1 MKNKKN
7 PQKKYKPGRLKARED
22 RMGYLFVAPWI
33 VGAVIFVI
41 YPLFQ
46 SFWFALNNIKL
57 TPRGRMYTF
66 VGIRNF
72 TNIWAEDPDFVTN
85 LQSYLTE
92 TILAIPIIVVFALI
106 IAMLLNGNIKC
117 RGFFRLIFF
126 LPVIIASGPVMN
138 QLTDQGA
145 ATIPAMDVTMIEQLL
160 SQYLPGF
167 LADPISSVF
176 SNFVMLLWYSGIQ
189 ILLFLAA
196 LQKIDGSLYEAAKID
211 GGSGWE
217 CFWKITLP
225 TIKPMILLNAV
236 YTVVFM
242 SNNEQNDIINLIYT
256 TMFSVDGGYGYA
268 SAMAWMYSLI
278 ELVLIGVV
286 AFLLAGRKDVYE
298 RRAKRYRREMRHMA
312 RVEKK
317 LERRR
322 LRHEAKFRKEHEKD
336 ARANRGRV

>member
-1 MKNKKN
+1 MKWKN
-7 PQKKYKPGRLKARED
+7 GYKKKYKPGRLKAREN
-22 RMGYLFVAPWI
+22 RVGYVFVAPWML
-33 VGAVIFVI
+33 GAIIFVL
-41 YPLFQ
+41 YPLVQ
-46 SFWFALNNIKL
+46 SFIFALNKIKL
-57 TPRGRMYTF
+57 TPRGRVSTF
-66 VGIRNF
+66 VGIKNF
-72 TNIWAEDPDFVTN
+72 TDIWAEDPDFVIN
-85 LQSYLTE
+85 LQTYLTE

-106 IAMLLNGNIKC
+106 IAMLLNGKI
-117 RGFFRLIFF
+117 RFRAFFRLIFF

-145 ATIPAMDVTMIEQLL
+145 ATIPALDVTMIEQLL
-160 SQYLPGF
+160 DQNLPSF
-167 LADPISSVF
+167 LASPIASVF

-211 GGSGWE
+211 GGSAWE

-225 TIKPMILLNAV
+225 MIKPMILLNAI

-278 ELVLIGVV
+278 ELVMIGVV
-286 AFLLAGRKDVYE
+286 ALLLIGRKGEYE
-298 RRAKRYRREMRHMA
+298 KNIKRAKKQKRHQI
-312 RVEKK
+312 RLQRK

-322 LRHEAKFRKEHEKD
+322 LRHEAKVRKEHKKT
-336 ARANRGRV
+336 ASS

>member
-1 MKNKKN
+1 MRGKKDSSKRY
-7 PQKKYKPGRLKARED
+7 QPGRLKAREN
-22 RMGYLFVAPWI
+22 RMGYVFVAPWM

-41 YPLFQ
+41 YPLVQ
-46 SFWFALNNIKL
+46 SFLFSLNKIKL
-57 TPRGRMYTF
+57 TPRGRVNTF
-66 VGIRNF
+66 VGIKNF
-72 TNIWAEDPDFVTN
+72 TDIWAEDPDFVTN

-92 TILAIPIIVVFALI
+92 TILAIPIIVVFALL
-106 IAMLLNGNIKC
+106 IAMLLNGKIKC

-145 ATIPAMDVTMIEQLL
+145 ATIPALDVTMIQYML
-160 SQYLPGF
+160 SGSLPNF
-167 LADPISSVF
+167 LAEPISSVF
-176 SNFVMLLWYSGIQ
+176 SNFVMLLWYSGVQ

-211 GGSGWE
+211 GGSAWE

-225 TIKPMILLNAV
+225 TIKPMILLNAI

-278 ELVLIGVV
+278 ELLIIGLV
-286 AFLLAGRKDVYE
+286 ALLIMGRKGEYE
-298 RRAKRYRREMRHMA
+298 KNIKRANKQRKQQMGLQR
-312 RVEKK
+312 K

-322 LRHEAKFRKEHEKD
+322 LRHEAKARKKKD
-336 ARANRGRV
+336 RLTS

>member
-1 MKNKKN
+1 VRQKSESNKK
-7 PQKKYKPGRLKARED
+7 YRPGRLQARED
-22 RMGYLFVAPWI
+22 RVGYLFVAPWML
-33 VGAVIFVI
+33 GAIIFVI

-46 SFWFALNNIKL
+46 SFVFALNKIKM
-57 TPRGRMYTF
+57 TPKGRISTF
-66 VGIRNF
+66 VGMKNF

-85 LQSYLTE
+85 LMTYLAE
-92 TILAIPIIVVFALI
+92 TILAIPVIVVFALM
-106 IAMLLNGNIKC
+106 IAMLLNGKIKC

-145 ATIPAMDVTMIEQLL
+145 ATIPVMDATMIEQMLE
-160 SQYLPGF
+160 QYLPHF
-167 LADPISSVF
+167 LAEPIGSVF
-176 SNFVMLLWYSGIQ
+176 SNFVMLLWYSGVQ

-196 LQKIDGSLYEAAKID
+196 LQKIDASLYEAAKID

-225 TIKPMILLNAV
+225 TIKPMILLNAI

-268 SAMAWMYSLI
+268 SAMAWMYSII
-278 ELVLIGVV
+278 ELFMIGVV
-286 AFLLAGRKDVYE
+286 TLIIAGRKDEYE
-298 RRAKRYRREMRHMA
+298 KNIKRHKKQMRKQA
-312 RVEKK
+312 RLQRK

-322 LRHEAKFRKEHEKD
+322 VRHETKRRREQRKAITTK
-336 ARANRGRV
+336 